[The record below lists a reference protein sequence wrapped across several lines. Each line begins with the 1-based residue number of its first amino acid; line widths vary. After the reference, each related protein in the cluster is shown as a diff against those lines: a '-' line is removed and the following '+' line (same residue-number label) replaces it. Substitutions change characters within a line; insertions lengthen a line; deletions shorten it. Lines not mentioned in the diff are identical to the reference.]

1 MLEKIKIF
9 NMFSICLDFL
19 QTLYDVFKVKISV
32 FSKARTKAF
41 SSCNQFCL
49 NKFK

>member
-19 QTLYDVFKVKISV
+19 KTLYDVFKVKISLKLEQRHLV
-32 FSKARTKAF
+32 VVINSA
-41 SSCNQFCL
+41 
-49 NKFK
+49 